1 MPEASFG
8 TEVSGVEALVA
19 SVPVAASAR
28 VAISMLPAAALV
40 AALMAMTGVL
50 VPVATVIGKVPVT
63 ALTIVAAPSSF
74 ALSAALIEPAAPEV
88 AGVIEIAG
96 ADPPLETMGAV
107 PVTPVTV
114 PPPPPPPTPA
124 QADPVQMTT
133 PVVPE
138 TPVVSYQS
146 VPVCTGAGAVV
157 KDGKAKVMEP
167 SVPRTM
173 LVVGDP
179 VFSIADTDSKLI
191 ASHDAISLVG
201 FTLCR
206 WGL

>member
-1 MPEASFG
+1 
-8 TEVSGVEALVA
+8 
-19 SVPVAASAR
+19 
-28 VAISMLPAAALV
+28 
-40 AALMAMTGVL
+40 MTGVL

-96 ADPPLETMGAV
+96 AEPPLETMGAV

-114 PPPPPPPTPA
+114 PPPPPPTPC
-124 QADPVQMTT
+124 QAAPSQMTT

-146 VPVCTGAGAVV
+146 VPFCTGAGAVV

-179 VFSIADTDSKLI
+179 VFLI
-191 ASHDAISLVG
+191 AETERVLILL
-201 FTLCR
+201 T
-206 WGL
+206 